1 MTCVVRWE
9 AAGQCPELMFLIN
22 IFKCCNT
29 CSISMFHTGVHLI
42 EHMVAHMFMS
52 MLVAIVCADVNAIAY
67 IDDGNPHEG

>member
-1 MTCVVRWE
+1 MTCVVRGE

-22 IFKCCNT
+22 IFEGCNT
-29 CSISMFHTGVHLI
+29 CSISIFTPGLHLI
-42 EHMVAHMFMS
+42 EHTVAHMFMS